1 MSANGGKTDL
11 THGRFGKERAEHA
24 RTIQFS
30 LLLISLLLIAT
41 VEARRDRA
49 ENAARQLR
57 QITRL
62 LEVWERDLFWLW
74 DEVALRLS
82 EEGIGYYPPLE
93 PPPVPVG
100 PFRDWSLGLSI
111 GILTAGG
118 AVNLDVAVNVGPWMR
133 SATAQPIFR
142 GQMHQTRDWL
152 MWPINKQSDPPGD
165 LEAFRAAWNALEH
178 LHLYAPVEFS
188 RGDVWFA
195 ESESQPADLRAYKFA
210 SPSAGAPHRKCFLG
224 WAEGNPVPQAVAHPG
239 HVWFSGTCPLGPSAK
254 SKVWLMMRPTVFR
267 VNGQERLVARH
278 RRKFPAS
285 NSERPPADLA
295 DFDISDWKG
304 GSFERSFPD
313 LSEVMSSIPALS
325 YDQAA
330 MLVEMERRRA
340 GDALDLWGI
349 RFPARSAFIWSS
361 CALLCVQLYLLLHL
375 GGKPGGD
382 LPDAAWIGVYP
393 DLLSR
398 MVNQVASGALPPL
411 AILLAA
417 AQQPVL
423 ALLLPASVAL
433 AVPTVQ
439 RLRAIERGL
448 RDQAGAS
455 SPGEAPDPSSASSTD
470 SDSPADSA
478 TIEKL

>member
-1 MSANGGKTDL
+1 MSANDGKTDL
-11 THGRFGKERAEHA
+11 RHGRFGKERAEHA

-49 ENAARQLR
+49 ESAARQLR

-82 EEGIGYYPPLE
+82 EEGMGYYPPLE

-100 PFRDWSLGLSI
+100 VSRGWSLRRSI
-111 GILTAGG
+111 GIPTGGG
-118 AVNLDVAVNVGPWMR
+118 ATNLDIVVNVGPWMR
-133 SATAQPIFR
+133 SATAQPIFQAR
-142 GQMHQTRDWL
+142 IHQTRDWM
-152 MWPINKQSDPPGD
+152 MWPINERSDPPKD

-178 LHLYAPVEFS
+178 LSLYAPVEFS

-195 ESESQPADLRAYKFA
+195 ESESDPADLRMYKFA
-210 SPSAGAPHRKCFLG
+210 DPIVGAPHRTCFLG
-224 WAEGNPVPQAVAHPG
+224 WAEGRPAPQAGAYPG
-239 HVWFSGTCPLGPSAK
+239 HVWFSGTCPLSPSAK

-278 RRKFPAS
+278 RRKFPPS
-285 NSERPPADLA
+285 NSERPPADSA

-375 GGKPGGD
+375 GGKPWGD
-382 LPDAAWIGVYP
+382 LSDAAWIGVYP

-398 MVNQVASGALPPL
+398 MVNQVASGALPPVAFL
-411 AILLAA
+411 FAA

-433 AVPTVQ
+433 AVLTVQ

-448 RDQAGAS
+448 RDPAGT
-455 SPGEAPDPSSASSTD
+455 SPVGLAPDPSSSGPTD
-470 SDSPADSA
+470 SR
-478 TIEKL
+478 TIEKP